1 MREADLRNLAHYA
14 SFSADLQPGQS
25 DGARR
30 GGKWHTAMDAGDR
43 VVITGAKIVDGSGNP
58 WFYGDL
64 VLCGDTIEAIAPAG
78 RAAISGHIERIDAT
92 GLVACP
98 GFIDIQSHSIVPFL
112 TDRRSLSKITQGV
125 TTEIM
130 GEAWTPAP
138 FGGHIEDPFRDDWS
152 HIPGE
157 RDTWLAL
164 AKTWARFGDW
174 LRWLEGEGVSVNI
187 GSFVGG
193 GTVREWGKGL
203 AVGDP
208 NAAER
213 AAMTAM
219 LADAM
224 VDGAFGIATALIYPP
239 GCYAGTEELVALC
252 DVVASYRGIHITHLR
267 SEESRLLE
275 GLDEAIEIARLTGVA
290 TEIYHLKA
298 AGRPNWPKMAEV
310 IRRIDAARAD
320 GIDITADMYPYE
332 AAGTGLA
339 SCLPPWAE
347 ADGKLWDNLRDP
359 ETRSRIRREM
369 LTPTADWENL
379 GASAGPD
386 GVVLA
391 GLQRPEHQRFLGR
404 SLAEV
409 AAERGQVWVD
419 TALDLLEAEAQ
430 NVFCLYFEMS
440 EDNLCQQMRQP
451 WMKFSTDAGGVDP
464 ERLGNRGLLHPRA
477 FGTYPRVLGRYVR
490 DVGVLPLEDAVRK
503 MSSAVADRLF
513 LRDRGLL
520 REGMKADVVLFDP
533 ESINDNATFEQP
545 HQLSSGV
552 RDVWV
557 NGVRVL
563 DAGAHTGST
572 PGRWLPGPGYRAPI
586 T

>member
-1 MREADLRNLAHYA
+1 MRAERAVVI
-14 SFSADLQPGQS
+14 S
-25 DGARR
+25 GAR
-30 GGKWHTAMDAGDR
+30 
-43 VVITGAKIVDGSGNP
+43 IVDGSGNP
-58 WFYGDL
+58 WFYGDV
-64 VLCGDTIEAIAPAG
+64 VLRGDTIAAITPAG
-78 RAAISGHIERIDAT
+78 RAGKSDDAEKIDAT

-138 FGGHIEDPFRDDWS
+138 FGGRIEDPFRDDWS
-152 HIPGE
+152 HIPGD
-157 RDTWLAL
+157 RDAWLAL
-164 AKTWARFGDW
+164 AKTWTRFGDW
-174 LRWLEGEGVSVNI
+174 LRWLEGVGVSVNI

-203 AVGDP
+203 AMGNP
-208 NAAER
+208 NAAEL
-213 AAMTAM
+213 AAMTAL

-239 GCYAGTEELVALC
+239 GCYAGIEELVALC

-275 GLDEAIEIARLTGVA
+275 GLDEAIEIARRTGVA

-298 AGRPNWPKMAEV
+298 AGRPNWPKLAEV

-339 SCLPPWAE
+339 SCLPPWTE
-347 ADGKLWDNLRDP
+347 ADGKLWDNLRDS

-369 LTPTADWENL
+369 LEPAAEWENL
-379 GASAGPD
+379 GASAGPE

-391 GLQRPEHQRFLGR
+391 GLQRPEHQPYLGR
-404 SLAEV
+404 RLAEV
-409 AAERGQVWVD
+409 AAERGQKWVD

-430 NVFCLYFEMS
+430 NVFCFYFEMS
-440 EDNLCQQMRQP
+440 EENLRQQMRQL

-477 FGTYPRVLGRYVR
+477 FGTYPRVLGCYVR
-490 DVGVLPLEDAVRK
+490 DEGVLSLEDAVRK
-503 MSSAVADRLF
+503 MTSAVANRLF

-533 ESINDNATFEQP
+533 ETITDNATFERP

-563 DAGAHTGST
+563 YEGTHTGST
-572 PGRWLPGPGYRAPI
+572 PGRWLPGPGYRAPHA
-586 T
+586 